1 MPGWSGSGES
11 SFGLAEG
18 LLLPVSSHG
27 FSSIRVHGEKEM
39 FSLPRLVRPPIL

>member
-11 SFGLAEG
+11 SFGLADG

-27 FSSIRVHGEKEM
+27 LSSVCVHGEKEM
-39 FSLPRLVRPPIL
+39 PSLPLLVRTPIL